1 MQRAP
6 VLFAL
11 VAPLVFL
18 HAEYQP
24 SVSVGQATVYL
35 SDVAVL
41 AAGAIGLYA
50 GRRFGFGP
58 LREARAIWIASGA
71 FCAVVLASNVYG
83 AAVDDGYA
91 FTTHFLTAAKLV
103 EYGLLALAAPL
114 VFRAAVELTPLLWTL
129 TAWSAAATVGAAL
142 QFLGVLNEFEGRR
155 PGQREPSFLGIH
167 DLAALSGATLAIGL
181 LALALG
187 RGASTAPL
195 LRGTGFSLSPIADR
209 ALPWLA
215 GISGGLG
222 VILSGATTAVA
233 GIVAAGVAA
242 WLLGRRHALAIAAVV
257 AVVAGGVVAIRAAD
271 TGPLLDALG
280 IERPREVETDPEASW
295 QQRFALAYIGGKIFL
310 ERPIFGAGW
319 QRSEDE
325 EVYLPYVDDAR
336 RRFPDL
342 HERALPSPE
351 HPWGVQNAYVQ
362 AAADM
367 GVIGLAAFLALFL
380 VPLRAAWRAGA
391 AGGVPILWLL
401 VSMGVWIGLG
411 LVAGIPLV
419 GLTWLAIGLAAAA
432 TAWTRDVSY

>member
-1 MQRAP
+1 MPRAP

-11 VAPLVFL
+11 VVPLVFL

-24 SVSVGQATVYL
+24 SLSVGEATLYL

-50 GRRFGFGP
+50 GRRLGFGP
-58 LREARAIWIASGA
+58 LRGGRAIWIAAGV
-71 FCAVVLASNVYG
+71 FCAVVFASNVYG
-83 AAVDDGYA
+83 GVVDDDYA

-114 VFRAAVELTPLLWTL
+114 VFRAASELTPLLWTL
-129 TAWSAAATVGAAL
+129 TAWSIAATTGAAL

-167 DLAALSGATLAIGL
+167 DLAALSGATLAVGL
-181 LALALG
+181 LALAM
-187 RGASTAPL
+187 
-195 LRGTGFSLSPIADR
+195 GTGLSLSPAR
-209 ALPWLA
+209 RAALPWLA
-215 GISGGLG
+215 GSAGALG

-242 WLLGRRHALAIAAVV
+242 WLLGRRRALAIAAVV
-257 AVVAGGVVAIRAAD
+257 AVVAGGVVAIRTVD
-271 TGPLLDALG
+271 TRPLLDALG
-280 IERPREVETDPEASW
+280 IERPRRVETDPEASW
-295 QQRFALAYIGGKIFL
+295 QQRLALAYIGGRIFL
-310 ERPIFGAGW
+310 EQPVFGAGW

-325 EVYLPYVDDAR
+325 EVYGQFVDDAR

-342 HERALPSPE
+342 PERALPSAE

-367 GVIGLAAFLALFL
+367 GVVGLAAFLALFL

-411 LVAGIPLV
+411 VVAGIPLV
-419 GLTWLAIGLAAAA
+419 GLTWLAVGLAAAA
-432 TAWTRDVSY
+432 TSWTRDAL